1 MKNTFAFTADSLT
14 VKGHTFPAEYIPGD
28 GKITIFVTLD
38 ENDADKDAVIVVPAD
53 DPRYACIMAA
63 INPNAAPA
71 ESLPETPAEEAE
83 LAQEEAPNNAD
94 APEEQRPAA
103 SAEQGTGESVPRN
116 PKEAHGPVPEKP
128 FINTRIDG
136 TGYSIFFNGEAKR
149 TQIHFTSD
157 ANNRMIEAAVSAG
170 FYYSPLTDTYNKK
183 LTFKAYR
190 AAVALAQSYNAA

>member
-1 MKNTFAFTADSLT
+1 MKTTFTFTADSLT

-38 ENDADKDAVIVVPAD
+38 ANDADKDAVIVVPAD
-53 DPRYACIMAA
+53 DPRYDRIMAA
-63 INPNAAPA
+63 VAPDAAPA
-71 ESLPETPAEEAE
+71 EALPETPAEEAVP
-83 LAQEEAPNNAD
+83 AREEASDAD
-94 APEEQRPAA
+94 ASDATPDAA
-103 SAEQGTGESVPRN
+103 SVEQTSEETEPNS
-116 PKEAHGPVPEKP
+116 PKEARPVPEKP

-149 TQIHFTSD
+149 TQIRFTSD

-170 FYYSPLTDTYNKK
+170 FYYSPHTDTYNKK

-190 AAVALAQSYNAA
+190 AAVALAETYNAA

>member
-1 MKNTFAFTADSLT
+1 MKNTFAFTVDSLT
-14 VKGHTFPAEYIPGD
+14 VKGHVFPAEYIPGD

-38 ENDADKDAVIVVPAD
+38 ENDADKDAVITVPAD

-71 ESLPETPAEEAE
+71 ESLPEMPAEEC
-83 LAQEEAPNNAD
+83 
-94 APEEQRPAA
+94 A
-103 SAEQGTGESVPRN
+103 SRS
-116 PKEAHGPVPEKP
+116 PKEARDPIPEKL

-149 TQIHFTSD
+149 TQIRFTSD
-157 ANNRMIEAAVSAG
+157 ANSGMIEAAKTAG
-170 FYYSPLTDTYNKK
+170 FYYSKLTDTFNRR

-190 AAVALAQSYNAA
+190 AALALAARFDAA